1 MGKKKRV
8 GLFGGSFDPI
18 HFGHLNLALSILEIK
33 KLDQIL
39 FCPAHTSPLKSGE
52 PPRASKEDRLKMV
65 EAAIEGI
72 EQFSLLDYELNRP
85 PPSYTIDTVRFLQ
98 NSESELHLIL
108 GQDSLAHL
116 SKWKEI
122 DQLLR
127 MAPPFIGSRAGELPV
142 LPPAFSPIIEAG
154 LVTIPLMQISST
166 DIRARL
172 RQGLFCGHLLPAQVL
187 KFINQKK
194 LYNAT

>member
-1 MGKKKRV
+1 
-8 GLFGGSFDPI
+8 
-18 HFGHLNLALSILEIK
+18 
-33 KLDQIL
+33 
-39 FCPAHTSPLKSGE
+39 
-52 PPRASKEDRLKMV
+52 DRLKMV

-98 NSESELHLIL
+98 NPESELHLIL

-127 MAPPFIGSRAGELPV
+127 MAPPFTGSRVGELPV
-142 LPPAFSPIIEAG
+142 LPPAFIPIIEAG

-166 DIRARL
+166 EIRARL